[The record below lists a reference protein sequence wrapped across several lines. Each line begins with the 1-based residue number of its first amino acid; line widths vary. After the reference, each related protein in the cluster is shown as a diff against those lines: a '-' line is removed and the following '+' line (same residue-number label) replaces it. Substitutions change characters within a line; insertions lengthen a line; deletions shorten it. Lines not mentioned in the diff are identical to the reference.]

1 MSRDRRIEGHAMQDR
16 SMRGSGMRGA
26 VTMLGVFAVL
36 YGLATA
42 TRRLFLSGVMPI
54 SEEQTPQPMWLLDV
68 AFLVRAVENIA
79 ILGLAAMAI
88 IALAQWI
95 RKAGFRRPGA

>member
-1 MSRDRRIEGHAMQDR
+1 VSNGLKAFAMQAPR
-16 SMRGSGMRGA
+16 LRGP
-26 VTMLGVFAVL
+26 VTMLAVFGAL

-54 SEEQTPQPMWLLDV
+54 ADEEVPQSMWLLDA

-79 ILGLAAMAI
+79 LLGLAAMLI

-95 RKAGFRRPGA
+95 GTAKFRWPRD